1 MFKNV
6 KLTGK
11 IIGSI
16 VITLVVTSAISFWIT
31 QRRVNEQAEEAFRDK
46 IRQITG
52 MATATRTWFSQNIET
67 LVPGNDF
74 KHLNQV
80 PVVVAWSV
88 AQQYAEQ
95 QEMSF
100 KTPSMRPRDPKNQPD
115 ELERRALESFEKDSS
130 LKEYSERLVE
140 DGKDVMF
147 YAQPVRLT
155 QDCLLCHGDP
165 AGAKDPFGYVKEG
178 MKAGDLRGAFTVRAS
193 TQALVQTASTNSL
206 SLFLTSLFTLLT
218 AAAVVFWL
226 MRKLVV
232 RPLSAS
238 VELANRIAA
247 NDLSVDD
254 LVVDA
259 EDEIGETTAALNQ
272 MKNNLREI
280 VRAISGTAVHVASA
294 SEELSSSASQQANG
308 AETQNS
314 QTTQVATAMQEMS
327 STVLQVSENS
337 NRAAEA
343 SRHAAETAREGGEI
357 VEETLGK
364 MRIIADSVGGT
375 ARKMEELEKAP
386 IRSDASPESLTTSQ
400 IRLTYWH

>member
-1 MFKNV
+1 
-6 KLTGK
+6 
-11 IIGSI
+11 
-16 VITLVVTSAISFWIT
+16 
-31 QRRVNEQAEEAFRDK
+31 
-46 IRQITG
+46 
-52 MATATRTWFSQNIET
+52 
-67 LVPGNDF
+67 
-74 KHLNQV
+74 
-80 PVVVAWSV
+80 
-88 AQQYAEQ
+88 
-95 QEMSF
+95 
-100 KTPSMRPRDPKNQPD
+100 
-115 ELERRALESFEKDSS
+115 
-130 LKEYSERLVE
+130 
-140 DGKDVMF
+140 
-147 YAQPVRLT
+147 
-155 QDCLLCHGDP
+155 
-165 AGAKDPFGYVKEG
+165 
-178 MKAGDLRGAFTVRAS
+178 MKAGDLRAPLPCELQLRLWYKPPARI
-193 TQALVQTASTNSL
+193 L

-343 SRHAAETAREGGEI
+343 SRHAAEPPAKGE
-357 VEETLGK
+357 
-364 MRIIADSVGGT
+364 
-375 ARKMEELEKAP
+375 
-386 IRSDASPESLTTSQ
+386 
-400 IRLTYWH
+400 RL